1 VLPLRHMSPIFY
13 DSIIAACRAAGISP
27 TIPPHQP
34 RNLLTILSLV
44 SVGAGVSV
52 VPSTLAASGF
62 PGVTFMRIKGEAP
75 VAEVSALWKPGNRS
89 PVLKR
94 ALSALR
100 LAA

>member
-1 VLPLRHMSPIFY
+1 VAEGR
-13 DSIIAACRAAGISP
+13 
-27 TIPPHQP
+27 
-34 RNLLTILSLV
+34 
-44 SVGAGVSV
+44 
-52 VPSTLAASGF
+52 TLAASGF

-75 VAEVSALWKPGNRS
+75 VAEVSALWKPDNRS